1 MEEADNQTSNIG
13 KEPIFVKTFW
23 IIFTPL
29 FGLLGYSAIYL
40 VGVAYHQ
47 AWVNH
52 FGIDSSFF
60 EKSTTDYFIYAYV
73 ALIKICSNWLSVL
86 TDPWIVLST
95 LGVAALFIIEIAAL
109 AWLPRTRLF
118 QSAGSTINKSKF
130 LSIPLAI
137 LAMSGGITL
146 TLLLLPL
153 VANLFLITPGLTGY
167 KAAQMA
173 IERNAPIF
181 ALGCEKPDRRQDY
194 CVRLLDGDIEI
205 AKGFVIDSSNE
216 RIALYLD
223 GKAMI
228 LPLKD
233 YRIETIIPS
242 YQMPNIKTTLP

>member
-1 MEEADNQTSNIG
+1 MEEADNKTNNIG

-40 VGVAYHQ
+40 TGVAYHQ

-52 FGIDSSFF
+52 FGITSSFF

-73 ALIKICSNWLSVL
+73 ALIKICSNWLDVL
-86 TDPWIVLST
+86 TDFSVVLST
-95 LGVAALFIIEIAAL
+95 LGIATLLIAEIALL
-109 AWLPRTRLF
+109 AWLARTDFF
-118 QSAGSTINKSKF
+118 QNTGTIISEKKF
-130 LSIPLAI
+130 LSIPLAV
-137 LAMSGGITL
+137 LAISGGLTL
-146 TLLLLPL
+146 ILLLLPL
-153 VANLFLITPGLTGY
+153 VANIFLIIPGYTGY

-173 IERNAPIF
+173 IERNISIF
-181 ALGCEKPDRRQDY
+181 ALGCEKADRRQDY
-194 CVRLLDGDIEI
+194 CVRLLDDDVEI
-205 AKGFVIDSSNE
+205 ARGFVIDSSNE

-228 LPLKD
+228 LPLKN

-242 YQMPNIKTTLP
+242 PKTPNAQATR